1 MELCV
6 VAGIIHGI
14 MCCCRDYPWDYVLLQ
29 GLSMGLCVVAGM
41 EGQPENENLLSA
53 PVKLSPGW
61 EDRTDKSAEELN
73 FKPTHEEGTPLD
85 R

>member
-1 MELCV
+1 
-6 VAGIIHGI
+6 
-14 MCCCRDYPWDYVLLQ
+14 
-29 GLSMGLCVVAGM
+29 MGLCVVAGM
-41 EGQPENENLLSA
+41 EDQPENENLLSA

-73 FKPTHEEGTPLD
+73 FKPTHEDRSPLD